1 LAMRSALDSSLQC
14 TSIINIIAIQFEI
27 ENQCKNSATKI
38 P

>member
-1 LAMRSALDSSLQC
+1 LATHSALDSSLQC
-14 TSIINIIAIQFEI
+14 TSIINITATQFEI